1 MQQSSSHMVK
11 VGILIGVLGL
21 CLVLALLGCSS
32 EPENPDLDECDGP
45 GWRDCSAKIPTPY
58 IKPVGVEHT
67 PHVTLDEVRA
77 GIRLVLSYDSTT
89 NAFTGLLENTT
100 ETLLPK
106 VGVAVYLD
114 SHATRLMSSATDL
127 APSQVI
133 AVTLP
138 VDSKP
143 FTSWSVDFVFH

>member
-21 CLVLALLGCSS
+21 CLGLAPLGCSS

-45 GWRDCSAKIPTPY
+45 GWRNCSAKIPTPLT
-58 IKPVGVEHT
+58 KLFGVDYT
-67 PHVTLDEVRA
+67 PHVTLDEVRS

-106 VGVAVYLD
+106 VGIDVYLD
-114 SHATRLMSSATDL
+114 SHATRLSSSATDL

-143 FTSWSVDFVFH
+143 FTSWSVDLVFH